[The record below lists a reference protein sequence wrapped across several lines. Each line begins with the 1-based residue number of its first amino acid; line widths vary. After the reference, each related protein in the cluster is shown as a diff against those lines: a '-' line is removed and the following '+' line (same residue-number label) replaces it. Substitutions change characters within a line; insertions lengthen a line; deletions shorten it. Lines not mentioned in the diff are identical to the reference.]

1 MPEQNTGLPESPDRR
16 SAKCIEIEIDTFM
29 KGLDMKGLIDIEA
42 VNKKVKEIEAKKAA
56 IREAAECGQKAL
68 DEQKVKPIKR
78 LLIGKTAVK
87 PLLFSDGSYRKAYH
101 FEPKVIKLTRSV
113 CAPETIEFSRE
124 ELIGVAACII
134 KAFGQIPQELIDSV
148 QVE

>member
-1 MPEQNTGLPESPDRR
+1 
-16 SAKCIEIEIDTFM
+16 
-29 KGLDMKGLIDIEA
+29 MKGLIDIEA
-42 VNKKVKEIEAKKAA
+42 VNEKVKEIEAKKAA

-78 LLIGKTAVK
+78 LSIGKTAVK
-87 PLLFSDGSYRKAYH
+87 PLVFSDGSYTKAYH
-101 FEPKVIKLTRSV
+101 FEPMGIELKRHVSQYSS
-113 CAPETIEFSRE
+113 ETIEFSRE

-134 KAFGQIPQELIDSV
+134 KAFGPIPQELIDSV